1 MYPNMKLSSQIL
13 LIIITTAFG
22 VLFVNFTSQ
31 DTYPKLI
38 NSTKKM
44 KDYKVQKSDEEWKKI
59 LSDEEYRV
67 LINKGTEY
75 PGTGEYNIHMK
86 EGIYNCKGCD
96 NPLFTSDQK
105 FESNCG
111 WPSFDNAIEGSV
123 EYKNDYTLGMTRVE
137 ILCTNCGGHLGHV
150 FNDGPTESGKRY
162 CVNSV
167 SIDFKN

>member
-1 MYPNMKLSSQIL
+1 MKFKSHIM
-13 LIIITTAFG
+13 LIIIAITCG
-22 VLFVNFTSQ
+22 ILLVNSTSQ
-31 DTYPKLI
+31 DTNTKQI
-38 NSTKKM
+38 NSSKKM
-44 KDYKVQKSDEEWKKI
+44 KDYKVQKSDEEWREV
-59 LSDEEYRV
+59 LSDLEYKV
-67 LINKGTEY
+67 LIEKGTEY
-75 PGTGEYNIHMK
+75 PGTGEYNIFMK

>member
-1 MYPNMKLSSQIL
+1 MKLSSQIL

-44 KDYKVQKSDEEWKKI
+44 KDYKVQKSDDEWKKI

>member
-1 MYPNMKLSSQIL
+1 M
-13 LIIITTAFG
+13 LIIIAITCG
-22 VLFVNFTSQ
+22 ILLVNFTSQ
-31 DTYPKLI
+31 DINTKQI
-38 NSTKKM
+38 NSSKKM
-44 KDYKVQKSDEEWKKI
+44 KDYKVQKSDDEWREV
-59 LSDEEYRV
+59 LSDLEYKV
-67 LINKGTEY
+67 LIEKGTEY
-75 PGTGEYNIHMK
+75 PGTGEYNIFMK

>member
-1 MYPNMKLSSQIL
+1 MKIYSQIL
-13 LIIITTAFG
+13 MI
-22 VLFVNFTSQ
+22 VLATVCGILFINFTSQ
-31 DTYPKLI
+31 ETNSKLI
-38 NSTKKM
+38 KSNKEM
-44 KDYKVQKSDEEWKKI
+44 KDYKVKKSDAEWRKI

-86 EGIYNCKGCD
+86 EGVYNCKGCN

-111 WPSFDNAIEGSV
+111 WPSFDNAIEGSI
-123 EYKNDYTLGMTRVE
+123 EYKDDYTSGMVRKE
-137 ILCTNCGGHLGHV
+137 ILCTNCGGHLGHI
-150 FNDGPTESGKRY
+150 FNDGPTETGMRY

>member
-1 MYPNMKLSSQIL
+1 M
-13 LIIITTAFG
+13 LIIIAITCG
-22 VLFVNFTSQ
+22 ILLVNFTSQ
-31 DTYPKLI
+31 DINTKQI
-38 NSTKKM
+38 NSSKKM
-44 KDYKVQKSDEEWKKI
+44 KDYKVQKSDKEWREV
-59 LSDEEYRV
+59 LSDLEYKV
-67 LINKGTEY
+67 LIKKGTEY
-75 PGTGEYNIHMK
+75 PGTGEYNIFMK

>member
-1 MYPNMKLSSQIL
+1 MKFKSHIM
-13 LIIITTAFG
+13 LIIIAITCG
-22 VLFVNFTSQ
+22 ILLVNFTSQ
-31 DTYPKLI
+31 DINTKQI
-38 NSTKKM
+38 NSSKKM
-44 KDYKVQKSDEEWKKI
+44 KDYKVQKSDEEWREI
-59 LSDEEYRV
+59 LSDLEYKV
-67 LINKGTEY
+67 LIKKGTEY
-75 PGTGEYNIHMK
+75 PGTGEYNIFMK

>member
-1 MYPNMKLSSQIL
+1 MKFKSHIM
-13 LIIITTAFG
+13 LIIIAITCG
-22 VLFVNFTSQ
+22 ILLVNFTSQ
-31 DTYPKLI
+31 DINTKQI
-38 NSTKKM
+38 NSSKKM
-44 KDYKVQKSDEEWKKI
+44 KDYKVQKSDKEWREV
-59 LSDEEYRV
+59 LSDLEYKV
-67 LINKGTEY
+67 LIEKGTEY
-75 PGTGEYNIHMK
+75 PGTGEYNIFMK
-86 EGIYNCKGCD
+86 EGIYNCRGCD

>member
-1 MYPNMKLSSQIL
+1 MKFKSHIM
-13 LIIITTAFG
+13 LIIIAITCG
-22 VLFVNFTSQ
+22 ILLVNFTSQ
-31 DTYPKLI
+31 DINTKQI
-38 NSTKKM
+38 NSSKKM
-44 KDYKVQKSDEEWKKI
+44 KDYKVQKSDEEWREV
-59 LSDEEYRV
+59 LSDLEYKV
-67 LINKGTEY
+67 LIEKGTEY
-75 PGTGEYNIHMK
+75 PGTGEYNIFMK

>member
-1 MYPNMKLSSQIL
+1 MKLSSQIL
-13 LIIITTAFG
+13 LIVITTAFG

>member
-1 MYPNMKLSSQIL
+1 MKFKSHIM
-13 LIIITTAFG
+13 LIIIAITCG
-22 VLFVNFTSQ
+22 ILLVNFTSQ
-31 DTYPKLI
+31 DINTKQI
-38 NSTKKM
+38 NSSKKM
-44 KDYKVQKSDEEWKKI
+44 KEYKVQKSDEEWREV
-59 LSDEEYRV
+59 LSDLEYKV
-67 LINKGTEY
+67 LIKKGTEY
-75 PGTGEYNIHMK
+75 PGTGEYNIFMK

>member
-1 MYPNMKLSSQIL
+1 MKLYPQIL
-13 LIIITTAFG
+13 LIIIATTCG

-38 NSTKKM
+38 KSSKKM
-44 KDYKVQKSDEEWKKI
+44 KDYKIQKTNEEWKKI

-67 LINKGTEY
+67 LIEKGTEY

-111 WPSFDNAIEGSV
+111 WPSFDNAIAGSV
-123 EYKNDYTLGMTRVE
+123 EYKDDYSLGRTRVE

>member
-1 MYPNMKLSSQIL
+1 MKFKSEIL
-13 LIIITTAFG
+13 LIIILIPCG
-22 VLFVNFTSQ
+22 ILFVNSTSQ
-31 DTYPKLI
+31 DNNSKPI
-38 NSTKKM
+38 NSSKKM
-44 KDYKVQKSDEEWKKI
+44 KEYKVQKSDEEWRKI
-59 LSDEEYRV
+59 LSDVEYRV
-67 LINKGTEY
+67 LIEKGTEY
-75 PGTGEYNIHMK
+75 PGTGEYNIFME

>member
-1 MYPNMKLSSQIL
+1 M
-13 LIIITTAFG
+13 LIIIAITCG
-22 VLFVNFTSQ
+22 ILLVNFTSQ
-31 DTYPKLI
+31 DINTKQI
-38 NSTKKM
+38 NSSKKM
-44 KDYKVQKSDEEWKKI
+44 KDYKVQKSDEEWREV
-59 LSDEEYRV
+59 LSDLEYKV
-67 LINKGTEY
+67 LIEKGTEY
-75 PGTGEYNIHMK
+75 PGTGEYNIFMK

>member
-1 MYPNMKLSSQIL
+1 M
-13 LIIITTAFG
+13 LIIIAITCG
-22 VLFVNFTSQ
+22 ILLVNFTSQ
-31 DTYPKLI
+31 DINTKQI
-38 NSTKKM
+38 NSSKKM
-44 KDYKVQKSDEEWKKI
+44 KDYKVQKSDEEWREV
-59 LSDEEYRV
+59 LSDLEYKV
-67 LINKGTEY
+67 LIKKGTEY
-75 PGTGEYNIHMK
+75 PGTGEYNIFMK

-96 NPLFTSDQK
+96 NPLFTCDQK

>member
-1 MYPNMKLSSQIL
+1 MKFKSEIL
-13 LIIITTAFG
+13 LTIIVITCG
-22 VLFVNFTSQ
+22 ILFVNFTSQ
-31 DTYPKLI
+31 DTNSKPI
-38 NSTKKM
+38 NSSKKM
-44 KDYKVQKSDEEWKKI
+44 KDYKVQKSDEEWRKI
-59 LSDEEYRV
+59 LSDVEYRV
-67 LINKGTEY
+67 LIEKGAEY
-75 PGTGEYNIHMK
+75 PGTGEYNIFME

>member
-1 MYPNMKLSSQIL
+1 MKLSSQIL

-44 KDYKVQKSDEEWKKI
+44 KDYKVKKSDEEWKKI

-167 SIDFKN
+167 SINFKN

>member
-1 MYPNMKLSSQIL
+1 MNRRTFFTCSTAAIL
-13 LIIITTAFG
+13 TAFLP
-22 VLFVNFTSQ
+22 VKVVAKE
-31 DTYPKLI
+31 PKTFEI
-38 NSTKKM
+38 TRTKREWKNLLS
-44 KDYKVQKSDEEWKKI
+44 DLEYKV
-59 LSDEEYRV
+59 
-67 LINKGTEY
+67 LIEKGTEY
-75 PGTGEYNIHMK
+75 PGTGEYNIFMK

>member
-1 MYPNMKLSSQIL
+1 MKFKSEIL
-13 LIIITTAFG
+13 LTIIVITCG
-22 VLFVNFTSQ
+22 ILLVNFTSQ
-31 DTYPKLI
+31 DTNSKLI

-44 KDYKVQKSDEEWKKI
+44 KDYKVQKSDEEWRKI
-59 LSDEEYRV
+59 LSDVEYRV
-67 LINKGTEY
+67 LIEKGTEY
-75 PGTGEYNIHMK
+75 PGTGEYNIFME

>member
-1 MYPNMKLSSQIL
+1 MKLSSQIL

-123 EYKNDYTLGMTRVE
+123 EYKNDYTAGMTRVE

>member
-1 MYPNMKLSSQIL
+1 MKFKSHIM
-13 LIIITTAFG
+13 LIIIAITCG
-22 VLFVNFTSQ
+22 ILLVNFTSQ
-31 DTYPKLI
+31 DINTKQI
-38 NSTKKM
+38 NSSKKM
-44 KDYKVQKSDEEWKKI
+44 KDYKVQKSDEEWREI
-59 LSDEEYRV
+59 LSDLEYKV
-67 LINKGTEY
+67 LIEKGTEY
-75 PGTGEYNIHMK
+75 PGTGEYNIFMK

>member
-1 MYPNMKLSSQIL
+1 MKLSSQIL

-96 NPLFTSDQK
+96 NPLFTSNQK

>member
-1 MYPNMKLSSQIL
+1 MKLSSQIL
-13 LIIITTAFG
+13 LIIITIVFG

>member
-1 MYPNMKLSSQIL
+1 
-13 LIIITTAFG
+13 
-22 VLFVNFTSQ
+22 
-31 DTYPKLI
+31 
-38 NSTKKM
+38 
-44 KDYKVQKSDEEWKKI
+44 
-59 LSDEEYRV
+59 V

>member
-1 MYPNMKLSSQIL
+1 MKLSSQIL

-150 FNDGPTESGKRY
+150 FNDGPTDSGKRY

>member
-1 MYPNMKLSSQIL
+1 MKLSSQIL

-123 EYKNDYTLGMTRVE
+123 EYKNDYTLGMTRIE

>member
-1 MYPNMKLSSQIL
+1 MKLSSQIL

-96 NPLFTSDQK
+96 NPLFSSDQK

-167 SIDFKN
+167 SINFKN

>member
-1 MYPNMKLSSQIL
+1 MKLSSQIL

-31 DTYPKLI
+31 DNYPKLI

>member
-1 MYPNMKLSSQIL
+1 MKFKSHIM
-13 LIIITTAFG
+13 LIIIAITCG
-22 VLFVNFTSQ
+22 ILLVNFTSQ
-31 DTYPKLI
+31 DTNTKQI
-38 NSTKKM
+38 NSSKKM
-44 KDYKVQKSDEEWKKI
+44 KDYKVQKSDEEWREV
-59 LSDEEYRV
+59 LSDLEYKV
-67 LINKGTEY
+67 LIEKGTEY
-75 PGTGEYNIHMK
+75 PGTGEYNIFMK

-96 NPLFTSDQK
+96 NPLFTSYQK

>member
-1 MYPNMKLSSQIL
+1 MKLSSKIL
-13 LIIITTAFG
+13 LIIIAITFG

-67 LINKGTEY
+67 LIEKGTEY

-86 EGIYNCKGCD
+86 EGVYNCKGCD

-111 WPSFDNAIEGSV
+111 WPSFDNAIAGSV
-123 EYKNDYTLGMTRVE
+123 EYKDDYSLGRTRVE